1 MIRYNG
7 GTTFRPDADGLLN
20 LDISENNY
28 ILNASTSIQGHTAP
42 YKIALGS
49 SFVLSLSVTH
59 KFLDGDEEIPAGAV
73 TAQFYCN
80 GVVVE
85 TKSVNDG
92 ETVTFDYGSFLTEG
106 VNSVYVHLDNGH
118 GNLRDT
124 LEYTPQAVNLHC
136 SLPNFSETA
145 IQSGVSWPLQVTV
158 TGSQAQVYIQIDDNP
173 AQMVGTQSAGST
185 ATYNITQGLT
195 YGTHKLKVWAV
206 YSDDSS
212 ISTEPI
218 VKEYIYD
225 TGTSTTPIIAS
236 SLVSG
241 TTFNMYNV
249 MSIPF
254 WIYDPTMPS
263 SGIVTLSVLTETM
276 VPIVTTTREYTFAN
290 GSTGL
295 QTYDVSL
302 FDQDLIG

>member
-1 MIRYNG
+1 MAIDLTGLLGKVQNEGATAAGRWTAQENNTLVEAVIECQNPVKMIRYNG

-42 YKIALGS
+42 YKIGLGS

-145 IQSGVSWPLQVTV
+145 IQSGESWPLQVTV

-225 TGTSTTPIIAS
+225 TGTSTTCLLYTS
-236 SLVSG
+236 
-241 TTFNMYNV
+241 
-249 MSIPF
+249 
-254 WIYDPTMPS
+254 PS
-263 SGIVTLSVLTETM
+263 
-276 VPIVTTTREYTFAN
+276 PR
-290 GSTGL
+290 
-295 QTYDVSL
+295 D
-302 FDQDLIG
+302 